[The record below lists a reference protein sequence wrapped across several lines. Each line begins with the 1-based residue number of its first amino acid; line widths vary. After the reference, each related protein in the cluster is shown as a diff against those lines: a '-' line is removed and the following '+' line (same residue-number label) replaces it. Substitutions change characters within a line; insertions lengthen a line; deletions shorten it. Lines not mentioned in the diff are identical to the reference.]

1 MKYRLWE
8 EAPPDVGVSRC
19 TLTALCIPL
28 GGPQFPDTLPL
39 SPFKELP
46 LRLQFTSWRRKAGCP
61 RPQDSLPNANGEIS
75 LGLSVSRSYGLHTV
89 PGQRLA
95 RRMACLSGSC
105 PCASSRPP
113 CPAPPPQ
120 FPLHDVIRQLRSAP
134 RMPVRCRRSWGTL
147 SPDAV
152 LGPRPSTR
160 AGARLVWEKTWGPVP
175 RGEDMTPSARHPL
188 ARPTGSSPGLC
199 DRQRDV
205 RDSCPHFRDEETR
218 AHSSK

>member
-8 EAPPDVGVSRC
+8 EAPPDVGVSRR
-19 TLTALCIPL
+19 TLTALCILL

-89 PGQRLA
+89 PGQCLA

-113 CPAPPPQ
+113 CPAPPAPV
-120 FPLHDVIRQLRSAP
+120 PSSRCDPSAAKRP
-134 RMPVRCRRSWGTL
+134 E
-147 SPDAV
+147 DASAV
-152 LGPRPSTR
+152 SSFLGH
-160 AGARLVWEKTWGPVP
+160 PVP
-175 RGEDMTPSARHPL
+175 RRRPRTSPLNEGRGTTGVGEDVGPRSSRRGHDPFRTPPACSSHWVFTRPL
-188 ARPTGSSPGLC
+188 RPSGG
-199 DRQRDV
+199 R
-205 RDSCPHFRDEETR
+205 
-218 AHSSK
+218 